1 MSRQFIEEFTQ
12 IINQSA
18 DLLKIKIHLNQLE
31 NKEHTLDCLIRR
43 YFLEMNTGELRRR
56 YDVYD
61 PLSVNEVT
69 LGKFGCDFL
78 DHEFP
83 NMIDLNEYNQLIVE
97 PCSYSN
103 NAYAQYFSID
113 RFYAHT
119 GFIVLCPLL
128 DEVFEN
134 EYCTRIGNNSAII
147 NQQFRTN

>member
-1 MSRQFIEEFTQ
+1 
-12 IINQSA
+12 
-18 DLLKIKIHLNQLE
+18 
-31 NKEHTLDCLIRR
+31 
-43 YFLEMNTGELRRR
+43 
-56 YDVYD
+56 
-61 PLSVNEVT
+61 
-69 LGKFGCDFL
+69 
-78 DHEFP
+78 
-83 NMIDLNEYNQLIVE
+83 MIDLNEYNQLIVE